1 MLIQVCN
8 GQYVIYRAEA
18 VLRENYAI
26 KQFHLSKSLLS
37 ASVNLTPSQEFTKA
51 QPIEF
56 SK

>member
-8 GQYVIYRAEA
+8 IQYVIYRAEA